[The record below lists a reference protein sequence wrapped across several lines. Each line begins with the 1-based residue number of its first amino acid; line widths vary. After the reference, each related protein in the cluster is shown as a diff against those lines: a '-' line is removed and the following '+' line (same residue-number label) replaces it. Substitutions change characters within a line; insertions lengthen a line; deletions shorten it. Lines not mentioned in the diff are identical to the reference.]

1 MMCLGRLAL
10 FACTVGALLGQRNYT
25 PDDLENGGRLFRAD
39 CVACHG
45 PDGDMVE
52 GVDLGHGKFRRATSD
67 DALIKIIQKGIAG
80 TAMPPH
86 NFSDFE
92 AGSIIAYLRSVATTG
107 RSSSGKGDP
116 ARGKILF
123 EGKGNCTGCHRVNGN
138 GSRTGPDLSEIG
150 TLRRAL
156 ELERSIVEPNEEILL
171 QNRSYRVVTRDG
183 ETITGRLLNQD
194 SFTVQLLDSRERL
207 LSLPRSNLR
216 ESGFLK
222 DSPMPS
228 YRKKLTSPELDD
240 LVAYLIS
247 LKGVPTRP

>member
-1 MMCLGRLAL
+1 MWVGRLAL
-10 FACTVGALLGQRNYT
+10 FALTASALLAQHSYA
-25 PDDLENGGRLFRAD
+25 PADIENGGRLFRSD

-52 GVDLGHGKFRRATSD
+52 GVDLGHGRFRRATSD
-67 DALIKIIQKGIAG
+67 DALITIIQKGIAG

-86 NFSDFE
+86 NLSDFE
-92 AGSIIAYLRSVATTG
+92 AGSIIAYLRALATAG
-107 RSSSGKGDP
+107 RSASGKSDP
-116 ARGKILF
+116 ARGRFLF
-123 EGKGNCTGCHRVNGN
+123 EAKEGCTGCHRVNGN
-138 GSRTGPDLSEIG
+138 GSRIGPDLSEIG
-150 TLRRAL
+150 ALRRAA
-156 ELERSIVEPNEEILL
+156 ELKSSIVAPNEEILL
-171 QNRSYRVVTRDG
+171 QNRTYRVVTRDG

-194 SFTVQLLDSRERL
+194 SFTIQLLDSKERL

-228 YRKKLTSPELDD
+228 YKEKLTPQELDD
-240 LVAYLIS
+240 LVAYLVS

>member
-1 MMCLGRLAL
+1 MMWVGRLAL
-10 FACTVGALLGQRNYT
+10 FASTAGTLLAQHSYT
-25 PDDLENGGRLFRAD
+25 PADVENGGRFFRAQ

-52 GVDLGHGKFRRATSD
+52 GVDLAHGRFRRASSE
-67 DALIKIIQKGIAG
+67 DALIKIIQQGIAG

-92 AGSIIAYLRSVATTG
+92 AGSIVAYLRSLAATGLST
-107 RSSSGKGDP
+107 SGKGDP

-123 EGKGNCTGCHRVNGN
+123 EAKGGCTGCHRVNGN
-138 GSRTGPDLSEIG
+138 GSRIAPDLSEIG
-150 TLRRAL
+150 ALRPAPDL
-156 ELERSIVEPNEEILL
+156 QRSLLEPNAEILP

-183 ETITGRLLNQD
+183 DTITGRLLNQD

-207 LSLPRSNLR
+207 LSLSRSGLR
-216 ESGFLK
+216 ESGFLN

-228 YRKKLTSPELDD
+228 YREKLTARELDD
-240 LVAYLIS
+240 LIAYLVS
-247 LKGVPTRP
+247 LK

>member
-1 MMCLGRLAL
+1 MWVGRLAL
-10 FACTVGALLGQRNYT
+10 FALTASALLAQHSYT
-25 PDDLENGGRLFRAD
+25 PADIENGGRLFRSD

-52 GVDLGHGKFRRATSD
+52 GVDLAHGKFRRATSE
-67 DALIKIIQKGIAG
+67 DALITIIQKGIAG

-86 NFSDFE
+86 NLSDFE
-92 AGSIIAYLRSVATTG
+92 AGSIVAYLRTTATAG
-107 RSSSGKGDP
+107 RSTSGKGDP

-123 EGKGNCTGCHRVNGN
+123 EAKGGCTGCHRVNGN

-150 TLRRAL
+150 ALRRAVDL
-156 ELERSIVEPNEEILL
+156 KRSIVAPNEEILL
-171 QNRSYRVVTRDG
+171 QNRTYRVVTRDG

-194 SFTVQLLDSRERL
+194 SFTVQLLDSKERL

-228 YRKKLTSPELDD
+228 YREKLNVQELDD
-240 LVAYLIS
+240 LVAYLVS
-247 LKGVPTRP
+247 LKGVLTRP